1 MRKLVRTVLAGE
13 GRAGAEV
20 GLLLTDNAD
29 LREMN
34 RVYRGIDR
42 VTDVL
47 AFPDGDGDENT
58 RGSRDSAGGGPAPHL
73 PVDSAFAESTAGDI
87 AISLERAVEQ
97 APRFSATFEQ
107 EVARLVIHGLL
118 HLLGYDHHMPA
129 DGRRMKAR
137 ERFYLAGVARGSI
150 VPPPRRKT
158 GSARTTGGAC

>member
-1 MRKLVRTVLAGE
+1 LRKLVRAVLAGE
-13 GRAGAEV
+13 SRAGAEV
-20 GLLLTDNAD
+20 GLLLTDNAE

-47 AFPDGDGDENT
+47 AFPDGDGD
-58 RGSRDSAGGGPAPHL
+58 
-73 PVDSAFAESTAGDI
+73 AGDI
-87 AISLERAVEQ
+87 AISLERAAEQ

-118 HLLGYDHHMPA
+118 HLLGYDHHTPA

-137 ERFYLAGVARGSI
+137 ERLYLAGVTRGSI
-150 VPPPRRKT
+150 VTPARRNTAASRKSGASGAPRKT
-158 GSARTTGGAC
+158 GNSRAAGGSC